1 MGNRCHHELKTFGV
15 EKVAAKLETQ
25 EDLSKSICTTELGHS
40 VLTLDE
46 VMQTFESSSTMF
58 NIKLRRTSI
67 DCRTVIL
74 TKNKVEVDGAS
85 KLLVMINDVSDRVKL
100 E

>member
-1 MGNRCHHELKTFGV
+1 MVGDTFSKSQYLVMGNRCHHELKTFGV

-46 VMQTFESSSTMF
+46 VMQTFDVESAMF
-58 NIKLRRTSI
+58 NIKLH
-67 DCRTVIL
+67 
-74 TKNKVEVDGAS
+74 
-85 KLLVMINDVSDRVKL
+85 ND

>member
-1 MGNRCHHELKTFGV
+1 MGNRCLHELKTINADEV
-15 EKVAAKLETQ
+15 AKKMELEESCSIIEEK
-25 EDLSKSICTTELGHS
+25 DLGSS
-40 VLTLDE
+40 VLTLSE